1 MNYKFQNFSV
11 IVPVHNE
18 ELILEDSAIKIQSF
32 CLKTNLDFEIIFL
45 KMVQQIIQK
54 TYLKIY
60 QKNTLI

>member
-32 CLKTNLDFEIIFL
+32 CLKTNLDFEIIFSE
-45 KMVQQIIQK
+45 
-54 TYLKIY
+54 
-60 QKNTLI
+60 NEFNR